1 MKIEVT
7 STEID
12 NRQLTAEHLSQTLQS
27 IQKDGFVIL
36 GQVIP
41 THLLDMLFERMMV
54 DLDTLLNSSDRV
66 LPVNFVSGH
75 LQQDA
80 PPFAPYIFP
89 ELVAN
94 PLVVQVT
101 QSILGL
107 GVKNTYFSGNTNL
120 PGSGIQPV
128 HTDGQ
133 QLWVKQQSAHP
144 PAALIIN
151 VPPVKV
157 TEENGSIEL
166 WPGSHREMVI
176 TPESS
181 SIKINKSDLDRREK
195 IAPPIRANTEK
206 GDVLIRDDRLW
217 HRGLPNNSD
226 LPRPMIAMIH
236 RTAWYNSGAKLK
248 FQKGCEL
255 AFENSDLDAN
265 AQFIDEPIDYIF
277 RNQPYDYQQPS

>member
-36 GQVIP
+36 GRVIP

-66 LPVNFVSGH
+66 LPVNFVPGH

-107 GVKNTYFSGNTNL
+107 GVKNTYFSGNTN
-120 PGSGIQPV
+120 
-128 HTDGQ
+128 H
-133 QLWVKQQSAHP
+133 
-144 PAALIIN
+144 IIM
-151 VPPVKV
+151 
-157 TEENGSIEL
+157 SIL
-166 WPGSHREMVI
+166 VFY
-176 TPESS
+176 
-181 SIKINKSDLDRREK
+181 IKCNCL
-195 IAPPIRANTEK
+195 
-206 GDVLIRDDRLW
+206 
-217 HRGLPNNSD
+217 
-226 LPRPMIAMIH
+226 
-236 RTAWYNSGAKLK
+236 
-248 FQKGCEL
+248 
-255 AFENSDLDAN
+255 
-265 AQFIDEPIDYIF
+265 
-277 RNQPYDYQQPS
+277 